1 MAKKGGASVYIDLQL
16 KQMVDVIAPIMGTS
30 LSELINS
37 KMEEY
42 LSENSPL
49 EIIDMQILKL
59 ESELAELR
67 LEREKVAG
75 ALKIHEV
82 ISKHDQESRANK
94 EKAEREILKFREE
107 KLSDPE
113 AIRSL
118 TYQVKH
124 KTIDWNVIKTNMSFD
139 TAIDAREAVLTYLLD
154 IGKITS
160 DECRSV

>member
-67 LEREKVAG
+67 LEREKG
-75 ALKIHEV
+75 
-82 ISKHDQESRANK
+82 S
-94 EKAEREILKFREE
+94 
-107 KLSDPE
+107 
-113 AIRSL
+113 RSL
-118 TYQVKH
+118 KNT
-124 KTIDWNVIKTNMSFD
+124 
-139 TAIDAREAVLTYLLD
+139 
-154 IGKITS
+154 
-160 DECRSV
+160 RSYI